1 MCLFVFDYFVTIT
14 KLVVWSPLSPIFGS
28 SSVVSSKTWN
38 EKLPIKVWR
47 SCVSSVFFFFFLLTG
62 CCTSLIPEQF
72 STDHPDSYTVTVEIS
87 LSLLLYSKFRLKIA
101 TVKNCFSALLRS
113 FSCSDSNIEII
124 SQIFRSS
131 LQFNA
136 RNPNR
141 TNMYIRVETSK
152 YICRITLGEWKWNQ
166 ANLRQLDLVHYA
178 RYYIIYML
186 FCLEYLPFVSVPCRF
201 QFLSIVHRV
210 RDR

>member
-1 MCLFVFDYFVTIT
+1 MSFCLWLFRYDYQIGCVISSIAYIWFFIRSLIENLKWKTT
-14 KLVVWSPLSPIFGS
+14 DQSLTLVC
-28 SSVVSSKTWN
+28 
-38 EKLPIKVWR
+38 IK
-47 SCVSSVFFFFFLLTG
+47 CFFFFFLLTG

-72 STDHPDSYTVTVEIS
+72 STDHPDSYTVTVQIS